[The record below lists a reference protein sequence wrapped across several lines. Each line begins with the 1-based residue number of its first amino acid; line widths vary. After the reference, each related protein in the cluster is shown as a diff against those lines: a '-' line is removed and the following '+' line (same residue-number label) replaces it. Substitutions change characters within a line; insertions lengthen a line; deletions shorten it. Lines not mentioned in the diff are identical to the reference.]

1 MLLRNWK
8 EFKSAFFHIVIADY
22 LFNLLTWLN
31 SMITLR
37 LPNGT
42 CKDCVLSDLFAS
54 MNFKTNP
61 DYTGGILFINYFL
74 HFGNAYFQ
82 YSMIWSVL
90 FPMSLGIIVFC
101 AVYFTRT
108 ILLSSPYFSYNE
120 SLDLYSIKADS
131 DILSAYS
138 NVINFMAFSVIS
150 SVVLNTLS
158 VIKLKLM
165 TQNLATIERNLLFS
179 TIASSV
185 IQCAAAGNTFLLQL
199 DQSRST
205 MLGQIGQTLLPFFS
219 DFLTISQPYIL
230 IFLSSKVRIEMIRM
244 YFKKN
249 SKINSLV
256 KSQGKG
262 TIRLRPLM
270 ALLFSALQV
279 GGV

>member
-1 MLLRNWK
+1 
-8 EFKSAFFHIVIADY
+8 
-22 LFNLLTWLN
+22 
-31 SMITLR
+31 MITLR

-82 YSMIWSVL
+82 YSMVTLMSLNRTTSIFFYFVNEKIWSVL

-256 KSQGKG
+256 KSQ
-262 TIRLRPLM
+262 
-270 ALLFSALQV
+270 ALQV